1 MVNDVFMLKAEKN
14 HIPTQKEKKKKRKR
28 KKDPPP
34 PPTFPHDLQRNYE
47 WTFWYVN
54 KKKLEEHKILESKMQ
69 S

>member
-1 MVNDVFMLKAEKN
+1 MLKAEKN
-14 HIPTQKEKKKKRKR
+14 HIPTQKEKTKTKTKQT
-28 KKDPPP
+28 PPP
-34 PPTFPHDLQRNYE
+34 FPHDLQRNYE